1 MQKKIATGKIYLG
14 GSFNRE
20 IDHERVER
28 AKEILAKNPTIAK
41 VHFPFDYDFVDPE
54 EKNPEIG
61 GQRSMTWRVGT
72 FQNDLNGIN
81 SATCG
86 VFLYD
91 MDILD
96 DGCAFEIVFKRGC
109 KAFQLCPGAF
119 VEHSGMLERI
129 RVVEEP
135 VYEECLP
142 HTPSSIHDD
151 HFGFTRLHHFVE
163 QIPFVLSSNQFRF
176 HIIRCYAVANIINS
190 LF

>member
-96 DGCAFEIVFKRGC
+96 DGCAFEIGFMRANHEFNFYLIQKSI
-109 KAFQLCPGAF
+109 PI
-119 VEHSGMLERI
+119 GMLLTFSNK
-129 RVVEEP
+129 
-135 VYEECLP
+135 C
-142 HTPSSIHDD
+142 HN
-151 HFGFTRLHHFVE
+151 
-163 QIPFVLSSNQFRF
+163 LSQEYKASN
-176 HIIRCYAVANIINS
+176 
-190 LF
+190 